1 MLIPPQASWLLILL
15 TYFQRTIN
23 NQIIVLLHLWQ
34 KYEEEITQMEK
45 MRGMDVKF
53 VNPVVSQYNT
63 DTFLLFF
70 VNVGLT
76 G

>member
-1 MLIPPQASWLLILL
+1 MLIPPQASWLLILF
-15 TYFQRTIN
+15 TFQRTIN